1 MAYFFVKFLKIIS
14 ALLYALWYNK
24 IISQKE
30 LIPIY
35 ISLTGNSD
43 NKDVYIKRSYRK
55 SNGKTA
61 TQIHR
66 KLGKKN
72 DLLERFS
79 GDYDAM
85 MAWAKSEAEKDTME
99 YNAKTSNV
107 TVSLSKSAYIPK
119 NEERCFPVGYLFLQK
134 LCTELKINSICRKI
148 SKRHKYTYD
157 FSAILTDQIFSR
169 ILAPSSKLS
178 SYSYCQTLLEPPKYE
193 LQNLYRALSVM
204 AEESDFIQEELYFNS
219 NFVLPRSKKIL
230 YYDCTNYYFEIE
242 QDDDFRKYG
251 KSKENRPNPIVT
263 MGLFMDAD
271 GIPLAFDVFP
281 GNQNEQTTLKPLETK
296 IIRDF
301 ACSEFIF
308 CSDAGLGSKA
318 NRRFNSFGNRSYV
331 ISQSLKKM
339 RGEDRQ
345 IALNPKQFRRL
356 GSDKFI
362 DISTLDESDP
372 DIYETIFYKEV
383 PVVNGDMDEI
393 VIVTYSPK
401 YKAYQ
406 KRIRGQQIARA
417 VKMIEQPGR
426 KRRGKNQN
434 DPARFIKSTAITE
447 DGEVAGRN
455 IYDLDSDRIS
465 EEEMYDGFYAVIT
478 NLEGDVGEI
487 LKINRQRWEIEEN
500 FRIMKT
506 DFEARP
512 VYVRRDERIK
522 AHFLICYI
530 SLLVYRL
537 LEKKLG
543 NAYTCNEILRTLRS
557 MQVTLLSKESGYI
570 PSYKRTD
577 MTDDLHKIFGF
588 HTDYEFISKST
599 MRSIIK
605 STKTEETKK

>member
-1 MAYFFVKFLKIIS
+1 M
-14 ALLYALWYNK
+14 WYNK

-30 LIPIY
+30 LVPIY

-43 NKDVYIKRSYRK
+43 NKDVYIKRSFRK

-61 TQIHR
+61 TKIHR
-66 KLGKKN
+66 KLGKLN
-72 DLLERFS
+72 DLLQQFS

-85 MAWAKSEAEKDTME
+85 MAWARSEAEKDTME
-99 YNAKTSNV
+99 YNAKTGDVS
-107 TVSLSKSAYIPK
+107 VSLSKSAYIPK

-134 LCTELKINSICRKI
+134 LCTELKIDSICRKI

-169 ILAPSSKLS
+169 ILSPSSKLG

-219 NFVLPRSKKIL
+219 NFVHPRNKKVL

-251 KSKENRPNPIVT
+251 KSKESRPNPIVT

-339 RGEDRQ
+339 RREDRQ

-356 GSDKFI
+356 GSNKFI

-383 PVVNGDMDEI
+383 PVVNGDMNEI

-543 NAYTCNEILRTLRS
+543 NAYTCNEILGTLRS

-577 MTDDLHKIFGF
+577 MTDDLHKVFGF

>member
-1 MAYFFVKFLKIIS
+1 M
-14 ALLYALWYNK
+14 YALWYNK

-30 LIPIY
+30 VVRIY
-35 ISLTGNSD
+35 ISLTGNPD

-55 SNGKTA
+55 TDGKTA

-66 KLGKKN
+66 KLGKLN

-79 GDYDAM
+79 GDHDAM
-85 MAWAKSEAEKDTME
+85 MAWAKSEAEKDTMD
-99 YNAKTSNV
+99 YNAKTGNV
-107 TVSLSKSAYIPK
+107 TVSLSKSAFIPK

-134 LCTELKINSICRKI
+134 LCTELKIDSICRKI

-157 FSAILTDQIFSR
+157 FSAILSDQIFSR

-219 NFVLPRSKKIL
+219 NFVHPRNKKIL

-318 NRRFNSFGNRSYV
+318 NRRFNSFGKRSYV
-331 ISQSLKKM
+331 ITQSLKKM
-339 RGEDRQ
+339 REEDRQ
-345 IALNPKQFRRL
+345 IALNPKQFRRP
-356 GSDKFI
+356 GSDQFI

-393 VIVTYSPK
+393 VIITYSPK

-406 KRIRGQQIARA
+406 KRIREQQIARA
-417 VKMIEQPGR
+417 IKMMEQPGK

-455 IYDLDSDRIS
+455 VYDLDSDPIS

-487 LKINRQRWEIEEN
+487 LKINKQRWEIEEN

-512 VYVRRDERIK
+512 VYVRRADRIK

-543 NAYTCNEILRTLRS
+543 NNYTCNEILDTLRS
-557 MQVTLLSKESGYI
+557 MKVTLLSKESGYI

-577 MTDDLHKIFGF
+577 MTDDLHKAFGF
-588 HTDYEFISKST
+588 HTDYEFISKSA
-599 MRSIIK
+599 MRNIIK

>member
-1 MAYFFVKFLKIIS
+1 MC
-14 ALLYALWYNK
+14 ALWYNK

-61 TQIHR
+61 TKIHR
-66 KLGKKN
+66 KLGKLN
-72 DLLERFS
+72 DLLQQFS

-85 MAWAKSEAEKDTME
+85 MAWARSEAEKDTME
-99 YNAKTSNV
+99 YNAKTGNV
-107 TVSLSKSAYIPK
+107 SVSLSKSAYIPR

-134 LCTELKINSICRKI
+134 LCTELKIDSICRKI

-169 ILAPSSKLS
+169 ILSPSSKLG

-219 NFVLPRSKKIL
+219 NFVHPRNKKVL

-251 KSKENRPNPIVT
+251 KSKESRPNPIVT

-339 RGEDRQ
+339 RREDRQ

-356 GSDKFI
+356 GSNKFI

-383 PVVNGDMDEI
+383 PVVNGDMNEI

-543 NAYTCNEILRTLRS
+543 NAYTCNEILGTLRS

-577 MTDDLHKIFGF
+577 MTDDLHKVFGF